1 MSRGVRGFVA
11 EILPRN
17 TSMLR
22 LAARTRGTMT
32 TSRDEDGVHVTTLF
46 PDRDARDEDTAGTSP
61 TLTTPVVQGQ

>member
-1 MSRGVRGFVA
+1 VRGFVA

-22 LAARTRGTMT
+22 LAARTQGTMT

-46 PDRDARDEDTAGTSP
+46 PYKGDREEDTAGIFSARIAHEA
-61 TLTTPVVQGQ
+61 